1 MSAHR
6 CASAFLDNEATEAVH
21 NVGNEIDRFTAY
33 DLGNGAPENTGKKKD
48 ESAAIHLPGTQ
59 GRELKKEL
67 TACHP
72 GKE

>member
-33 DLGNGAPENTGKKKD
+33 DLGNGAPENTGKKKT
-48 ESAAIHLPGTQ
+48 SQQPSIFPARRAGS
-59 GRELKKEL
+59 
-67 TACHP
+67 
-72 GKE
+72 